1 MIKLVEKHPLI
12 TIAIFTMGMLLPN
25 LTALEV
31 GIMEARNFISARE
44 MLTESNWILT
54 TLNGEARYAKP
65 PLPTW
70 ITALFAALFGMDQ
83 VWGLRLPGA
92 LMVMFLGMGVFT
104 LSRKLTLS
112 KIHSLYNVL
121 IVVTSA
127 FVVLVV
133 FDAPWD
139 IYAFTFMLWS
149 IYYMVRWLQ
158 KDTTLGVALGIILFM
173 AAAILS
179 KGPVALYVLL
189 LPFLMAYGISFGIPK
204 PQKKAFTILGF
215 IGIGVALGFCWY
227 IYVKYADP
235 IHFNR
240 MTDKETTNW
249 SSYNVRP
256 FYYYW
261 NFFLQSGVWT
271 LPAFLSLIYP
281 YMKSRVSDL
290 KVYRLSLVWTL
301 LAVVLLSIIPE
312 KKSRYLM
319 PVLIPLAI
327 NCGFYIEY
335 VIREFRQTATWKE
348 KVPVYVQFGLI
359 GIVFISFL
367 VGLYFYPLF
376 GQLPWYSYALFVFP
390 LGIGVILL
398 RSLFVQKDIRRVFYL
413 TFVGMV
419 VTGFVIAPIA
429 QGQITNENY
438 KPFSEIEL
446 PSDLPVYGYKMAIPE
461 LIWAYGDILPS
472 LDENDLLTENV
483 PSEFV
488 VLECG
493 ICDYNIDQELAGYSL
508 QLLDTVNL
516 NKIAPGKKYYKYRK
530 TARVFLAKK
539 R

>member
-1 MIKLVEKHPLI
+1 MIKLIEKRPLV
-12 TIAIFTMGMLLPN
+12 TIALFTMAVLLPN

-44 MLTESNWILT
+44 MLTEGNWILT

-70 ITALFAALFGMDQ
+70 ITAIFGAFLGIDN

-92 LMVMFLGMGVFT
+92 LMLMFLGIGVFT
-104 LSRKLTLS
+104 LSRKLSLS
-112 KIHSLYNVL
+112 KTHSLYNGL

-158 KDTTLGVALGIILFM
+158 KDTTLGVALGIILFL

-189 LPFLMAYGISFGIPK
+189 LPFLMAYGISFGIAK
-204 PQKKAFTILGF
+204 SQKQAFTVLGF

-227 IYVKYADP
+227 IYVKYVDP

-240 MTDKETTNW
+240 MTNKETTNW

-271 LPAFLSLIYP
+271 LPAFLSLLYP
-281 YMKSRVSDL
+281 YMRSRVNDL
-290 KVYRLSLVWTL
+290 KVYQLSLLWTL
-301 LAVVLLSIIPE
+301 LAVILLSVIPE

-335 VIREFRQTATWKE
+335 IIREFRQTATWKE

-367 VGLYFYPLF
+367 VGLYLYPLF
-376 GQLPWYSYALFVFP
+376 GEIPWYGYALFVFP
-390 LGIGVILL
+390 MGIGVILL
-398 RSLFVQKDIRRVFYL
+398 RSLFVFKNIRHVFYL

-419 VTGFVIAPIA
+419 ITGFVISPIA
-429 QGQITNENY
+429 QGQITNGNY
-438 KPFSEIEL
+438 RPFSEIDL
-446 PSDLPVYGYKMAIPE
+446 PPDLPVYGYEMAIPE
-461 LIWAYGDILPS
+461 LIWAYGDRLPS
-472 LDENDLLTENV
+472 LDESDLV
-483 PSEFV
+483 SVKIPSEFV

-493 ICDYNIDQELAGYSL
+493 ICDYMIEEEFVGYTL
-508 QLLDTVNL
+508 KLLDTVNL